1 MSHCTANKKA
11 TSAFVRRN
19 SIPTTGAVA
28 KALFNSAIGI
38 DVHHDIL
45 VCAYQ
50 YCNRESDEITT
61 EVCSFGTTASELAK
75 FTDWCRNHHP
85 EQILMEST
93 GVLWFS
99 PYEVLESVGFTNRQ
113 LSLINA
119 RDFKAIVGRKSDKQ
133 DAERL
138 ALYARIGNVRSSFV
152 PAKCFREMR
161 AVSRLLSKT
170 TDEQSRARSRYL
182 KTLNFIVCRA
192 SSVFSDVRGKAA
204 TAILEVLAEGTRE
217 QLIDA
222 IKIHGRRLRKS
233 AAEILDALD
242 FAVSPAMAMQLRI
255 QKQHMEALSQ
265 TCEELYAL
273 LKVMQANY
281 QPWINRLMTVPGIKE
296 RAAWV
301 IFAEVTNDL
310 SSFPDA
316 AHLASWVGVCPGTME
331 SAGKR
336 YSGRAAK
343 VNRYL
348 RRILVECSQAIGLMR
363 KGALYSLF
371 QAFKERKGTRRAV
384 VAMAHHLV
392 KIIYCLFTKGGNFE
406 AQSTDALT
414 KVRKQKYLS
423 AVANI
428 KKQNFEILTSGSL
441 VDKATGA
448 ITTVD
453 PMTV

>member
-11 TSAFVRRN
+11 ASAFVRRN

-99 PYEVLESVGFTNRQ
+99 PYEALESVGFTNRQ

-119 RDFKAIVGRKSDKQ
+119 HDFKAVVGRKSDKQ

-182 KTLNFIVCRA
+182 KTLNFIGCRA

-255 QKQHMEALSQ
+255 QKQHMEALS
-265 TCEELYAL
+265 
-273 LKVMQANY
+273 
-281 QPWINRLMTVPGIKE
+281 
-296 RAAWV
+296 
-301 IFAEVTNDL
+301 
-310 SSFPDA
+310 
-316 AHLASWVGVCPGTME
+316 
-331 SAGKR
+331 
-336 YSGRAAK
+336 
-343 VNRYL
+343 
-348 RRILVECSQAIGLMR
+348 
-363 KGALYSLF
+363 
-371 QAFKERKGTRRAV
+371 
-384 VAMAHHLV
+384 
-392 KIIYCLFTKGGNFE
+392 
-406 AQSTDALT
+406 
-414 KVRKQKYLS
+414 
-423 AVANI
+423 
-428 KKQNFEILTSGSL
+428 
-441 VDKATGA
+441 
-448 ITTVD
+448 
-453 PMTV
+453 